1 MPRVTS
7 LDVARRAGVSQSAVS
22 RAFTAGASVSA
33 ETRAKVMAAA
43 EELGYRPN
51 KIARSLITRR
61 SGIVGIV
68 AAYLDN
74 PYYPAI
80 LEKLS
85 RRLQARGYH
94 AMMFFTGQSN
104 DPMDDVLRELLEYQ
118 IDGLVMVSAGLSS
131 AFAARCSAA
140 GIPVVLFNRTLDDES
155 LSAVSS
161 DNRAGGRQ
169 VARFLMETGHERIAY
184 LAGWPGSS
192 TNRDRRQGFIEELA
206 RNGRTLFAE
215 DVGNYERVAT
225 CAAIRRLFARP
236 SRPDAVFCA
245 NDHMAVAA
253 LDTLRHELGI
263 DVPGEVSIV
272 GYDDAPMAAWPS
284 YALTT
289 VSQPAEEMVEAAVRI
304 LLANIEAKAP
314 APERVIV
321 EGALVL
327 RGSARISALQHG
339 ENHRIQRNVPRD

>member
-33 ETRAKVMAAA
+33 QTRAKVMTAA

-85 RRLQARGYH
+85 RQLQARGYH

-140 GIPVVLFNRTLDDES
+140 GIPVVLFNRTLDDDT

-161 DNRAGGRQ
+161 NNRAGGGQ
-169 VARFLMETGHERIAY
+169 VARFLMENGHSRIAY

-192 TNRDRRQGFIEELA
+192 TNRDRREGFIEELA
-206 RNGRTLFAE
+206 RSGRTLFAE
-215 DVGNYERVAT
+215 EVGNYEREAT
-225 CAAIRRLFARP
+225 CAATRRLFSRQ
-236 SRPDAVFCA
+236 SRPDALFCA

-263 DVPGEVSIV
+263 DVPGEVSVV
-272 GYDDAPMAAWPS
+272 GYDDAPMADWPS

-289 VSQPAEEMVEAAVRI
+289 VSQPAEEMVGAAVRI
-304 LLANIEAKAP
+304 LLANIEAGAP
-314 APERVIV
+314 SPERVIV
-321 EGALVL
+321 DGALIL
-327 RGSARISALQHG
+327 RRSARIAAPQHSQ
-339 ENHRIQRNVPRD
+339 NDHTQRNVPRE

>member
-1 MPRVTS
+1 MARVTS

-22 RAFTAGASVSA
+22 RAFTAGASVSE
-33 ETRAKVMAAA
+33 ETRARVMEAA
-43 EELGYRPN
+43 EALGYRPN

-85 RRLQARGYH
+85 RQLQARGYH
-94 AMMFFTGQSN
+94 AMMFFTGQSH

-118 IDGLVMVSAGLSS
+118 VDGIVMVSAGLTS
-131 AFAARCSAA
+131 AFAARCCAA
-140 GIPVVLFNRTLDDES
+140 GIPVLLFNRTLDDQS

-161 DNRAGGRQ
+161 DNRSGGAR
-169 VARFLMETGHERIAY
+169 VARFLVDGGHRRIAY

-192 TNRDRRQGFIEELA
+192 TSRDRRQGFLEELE
-206 RNGRTLFAE
+206 RNGRSLFCE
-215 DVGNYERVAT
+215 DVGNYERETT
-225 CAAIRRLFARP
+225 CAAIRRMFAASP
-236 SRPDAVFCA
+236 RPDAVFCA
-245 NDHMAVAA
+245 NDHMAAAA

-289 VSQPAEEMVEAAVRI
+289 VAQPADAMVDAAIRI
-304 LLANIEAKAP
+304 LMANIESATP
-314 APERVIV
+314 VPERVLV
-321 EGALVL
+321 DGPLVL
-327 RGSARISALQHG
+327 RGSARIVAMQNG
-339 ENHRIQRNVPRD
+339 